1 MLSRI
6 PIFREREF
14 HLEAPVEGEVLLV
27 AKLTGSATTI
37 TPVDADRV
45 VAEGKRRRGKAVLRV
60 IQDEEKGLVA
70 EFEGVGVEARIR
82 GPARAVAVSG
92 KASSLRVERGIPVEY
107 ISLKVSS
114 SAVKAEALLRP
125 GGGAYIDATSSAVKI
140 VIEPVEEGEYW
151 LEITGRGSSVKVET
165 PPSSSYTVERRGR
178 LSSVSVEEAKR
189 DAVGARY
196 RFRVSVNTVGSSV
209 HLA

>member
-1 MLSRI
+1 MLPRI

-27 AKLTGSATTI
+27 VKLTGSAIAI
-37 TPVDADRV
+37 TPVEGDKV
-45 VAEGKRRRGKAVLRV
+45 VAVGKRKRGRAVLRV
-60 IQDEEKGLVA
+60 VQDEERGLVA
-70 EFEGVGVEARIR
+70 EFEGVGVEARVR

-92 KASSLRVERGIPVEY
+92 KASSLRVERGVPVEY
-107 ISLKVSS
+107 LSLKVSS
-114 SAVKAEALLRP
+114 SAVKAEALVRP

-140 VIEPVEEGEYW
+140 VLEPVEEGDYW

-165 PPSSSYTVERRGR
+165 PPNSVYTVERGGKF
-178 LSSVSVEEAKR
+178 SSVSVEEAKR

-196 RFRVSVNTVGSSV
+196 RFRVSVNTIGSSV